1 MLRSSVVLSLSIAAL
16 LLPACSRE
24 KSAQTMKKGPVPV
37 TVAAAVQKAVPIQEH
52 AIGNVEAYS
61 TIAIKSQISG
71 ELLKA
76 HFREGQEVSKGELLF
91 TIDPRSFE
99 LLLKQAEA
107 NLARDTAQ
115 FETARQEAKRYEDL
129 VSKGYVSQ
137 SQFDQMS
144 ANAFALKA
152 IVDLDRAAV
161 ENARLQLSYC
171 FIHAPITGRT
181 GSLMVNQGNLI
192 KANDTQLVVLNQ
204 LEPIYV
210 SFSVPEKQLPDI
222 KKYQSAGTIKIEAQI
237 SKDALNPEKGTLSF
251 IDNAIDNSTGSI
263 KLKGIFNNKTKK
275 LWPGQFVN
283 VVMTLAMQ
291 PDAIVVPL
299 QAVQTGQTGQYIFV
313 VKEDNTVES
322 RPITVAMN
330 MNQEAVIAKGLKSG
344 EKVVTDGQLRLVPGT
359 TVEIK
364 TPAEEPKS
372 KNTK

>member
-1 MLRSSVVLSLSIAAL
+1 
-16 LLPACSRE
+16 
-24 KSAQTMKKGPVPV
+24 MKKGPVPV
-37 TVAAAVQKAVPIQEH
+37 TVAVAVQKAVPIQEQ

-61 TIAIKSQISG
+61 TIAIKAQISG

-91 TIDPRSFE
+91 TLDPRSFE

-107 NLARDTAQ
+107 NLAKDTAQ
-115 FETARQEAKRYEDL
+115 FETAKLEARRYEDL

-137 SQFDQMS
+137 SQYDQMN
-144 ANAFALKA
+144 ANALALKA

-192 KANDTQLVVLNQ
+192 KANDTQLVSLNQ

-210 SFSVPEKQLPDI
+210 SFSVPEKQLSNI
-222 KKYQSAGTIKIEAQI
+222 KRYLAEGAIKIEALA
-237 SKDALNPEKGTLSF
+237 SKEDINPEKGTLSF
-251 IDNAIDNSTGSI
+251 IDNAVDHSTGSI
-263 KLKGIFNNKTKK
+263 KLKGIFNNKGKK

-322 RPITVAMN
+322 RPITLAMN
-330 MNQEAVIAKGLKSG
+330 MNQEAVIAKGLKPG

-364 TPAEEPKS
+364 TPAEDK
-372 KNTK
+372 K

>member
-1 MLRSSVVLSLSIAAL
+1 
-16 LLPACSRE
+16 
-24 KSAQTMKKGPVPV
+24 MKKGPVPV
-37 TVAAAVQKAVPIQEH
+37 TVSSAVQKAVPIQER

-61 TIAIKSQISG
+61 TIAVKAQVSG
-71 ELLKA
+71 ELLKV

-99 LLLKQAEA
+99 LSLKQAEA
-107 NLARDTAQ
+107 NLAKNTAQ
-115 FETARQEAKRYEDL
+115 FETARHEARRYEDL

-137 SQFDQMS
+137 SQYDQMN
-144 ANAFALKA
+144 ANALALEA
-152 IVDLDRAAV
+152 VVDLDRAGV

-171 FIHAPITGRT
+171 FIHAPISGRT
-181 GSLMVNQGNLI
+181 GSLIVNQGNLI
-192 KANDTQLVVLNQ
+192 KSNDTTLVMLNQ

-210 SFSVPEKQLPDI
+210 TFSVPEKQLSDI
-222 KKYQSAGTIKIEAQI
+222 KKYQSAGTIKIEAQT
-237 SKDALNPEKGTLSF
+237 SKDGLNPEKGSLSF

-263 KLKGIFNNKTKK
+263 KLKGIFNNKGKK

-299 QAVQTGQTGQYIFV
+299 QAVQTGQTGQYLFV

-330 MNQEAVIAKGLKSG
+330 MNQEAVIAKGLKPG
-344 EKVVTDGQLRLVPGT
+344 EKVVTDGQLRLVPGAA
-359 TVEIK
+359 VEIK
-364 TPAEEPKS
+364 IPAEEPKA